1 MASMPRST
9 GFLVS
14 PVHET
19 GSPPGSIAG
28 AICVFLNDIGSRG
41 DGAEFPRMIAG
52 FVVRQ
57 GYRFCPNSR
66 GRDCPRRGRAQL
78 FPYALGP
85 HASHTHVLIG

>member
-19 GSPPGSIAG
+19 GSPPGSIAD

-57 GYRFCPNSR
+57 GYRFCLNSR

-78 FPYALGP
+78 FPCALGP
-85 HASHTHVLIG
+85 RTPLTLTY